1 MAEKR
6 QCRAVTVSHDER
18 FFYGGVCKKGLKVG
32 ECTFEHA
39 QEAAVTARA
48 VKVRN
53 GSKIQ
58 IVVPVLLSV
67 AGLKKYRQSLSPN
80 VGAEACGVF
89 SVGIFSCKAGLKGII
104 YKTAFHTV
112 RVFAQGTFRAFFV
125 GG

>member
-6 QCRAVTVSHDER
+6 QCRAVTVSHDECLLD
-18 FFYGGVCKKGLKVG
+18 GGVKKKRLKMR

-39 QEAAVTARA
+39 QEAAVAACT
-48 VKVRN
+48 VEVRN
-53 GSKIQ
+53 GGEIQ

-67 AGLKKYRQSLSPN
+67 AGLKKYSQSISPN
-80 VGAEACGVF
+80 VGTEADGVF
-89 SVGIFSCKAGLKGII
+89 SVGIFSCKAGLEGIV

-112 RVFAQGTFRAFFV
+112 RVFAQGTFRAFFA